1 MEIILDHQYN
11 GAMVAYSAAEAAEWE
26 KKGWKIRQPK
36 AVVEPVA
43 KPETVAEPEVVRVRR
58 PRGVQ

>member
-11 GAMVAYSAAEAAEWE
+11 GAMVAYSAAEAAQWE

-36 AVVEPVA
+36 VVAPEPVVEP
-43 KPETVAEPEVVRVRR
+43 EPEVVRVRR

>member
-11 GAMVAYSAAEAAEWE
+11 GAMTAYSAAEAAEWE

-36 AVVEPVA
+36 AVAPEPVV
-43 KPETVAEPEVVRVRR
+43 ETVPEVVRVRR

>member
-11 GAMVAYSAAEAAEWE
+11 GAMTAYSAAEAAEWE

-36 AVVEPVA
+36 AAPVVESAAQV
-43 KPETVAEPEVVRVRR
+43 EPEIEPVRVRR